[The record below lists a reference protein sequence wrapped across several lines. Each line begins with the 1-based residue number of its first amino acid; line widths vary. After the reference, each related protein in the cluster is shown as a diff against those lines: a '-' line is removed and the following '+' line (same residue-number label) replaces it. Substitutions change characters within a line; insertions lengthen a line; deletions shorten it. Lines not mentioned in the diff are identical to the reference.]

1 MDGKSSDCAGS
12 ADPDQRAIAPDTLLP
27 RSDAAFKTLYNRA
40 TFMFEHGLKG
50 HPLLELP
57 ELAALAERLAK
68 KNAVYWSNGPVKVFD
83 RWEAGTVDRL
93 SLAETIENIQ
103 VNNSLVMLKS
113 VVHDPLLGPVMRKM
127 LTGIIDLV
135 GPALRDDLLNARA
148 TVLIASPRRVTAY
161 HIDSDVNFLM
171 QVAGS
176 KRFSVHDQADKSVIS
191 DEELERYFDGDVNG
205 AVFKDDRR
213 QDATDHALNAGYGVH
228 VPCTAPHW
236 AENGNEVSIAVSF
249 NYDLRSVERLAPVH
263 RINGRLRRLGFRPDS
278 PGLSGTRDGLKRAA
292 YGLYAAVAHPTR
304 GEPDPTSWKPP
315 LV

>member
-1 MDGKSSDCAGS
+1 MDGKSSDRTGS
-12 ADPDQRAIAPDTLLP
+12 GDPDQRAVAPDTLLP
-27 RSDAAFKTLYNRA
+27 RSDAAFKTLYNRK
-40 TFMFEHGLKG
+40 TFMFEHGLSG

-57 ELAALAERLAK
+57 ELAALAERLAQ
-68 KNAVYWSNGPVKVFD
+68 KNSVYWSNGRVEVFD
-83 RWEAGTVDRL
+83 GWDAGTADRL
-93 SLAETIENIQ
+93 SLAETIKNIQ

-113 VVHDPLLGPVMRKM
+113 VVHDPLLGPVVRKM

-148 TVLIASPRRVTAY
+148 TVLLASPRRVTAY

-176 KRFSVHDQADKSVIS
+176 KHFSVHDQSDKSVIS
-191 DEELERYFDGDVNG
+191 DEELERYFEGDVNG

-213 QDATDHALNAGYGVH
+213 HDATDHALSAGYGVH

-236 AENGNEVSIAVSF
+236 AVNGDDVSIAISF

-263 RINGRLRRLGFRPDS
+263 RINGRLRRLGFRPAS
-278 PGLSGTRDGLKRAA
+278 PGLSGTRDGLKRTA
-292 YGLYAAVAHPTR
+292 YGLYAAMAHSSR
-304 GEPDPTSWKPP
+304 GAPDPTSWKPP
-315 LV
+315 LA